1 MIIKDKVVLITG
13 SSRGIGAETA
23 ILASNEGAKII
34 INFRLNEKQARKV
47 ADEIKKNGGEAI
59 IIKADVAKLV
69 EVKNMVKADETGG
82 KRFKERREASQHVG
96 LFFTTLAQVLPES
109 FV

>member
-1 MIIKDKVVLITG
+1 MVNI
-13 SSRGIGAETA
+13 
-23 ILASNEGAKII
+23 
-34 INFRLNEKQARKV
+34 
-47 ADEIKKNGGEAI
+47 
-59 IIKADVAKLV
+59 V